1 MASSVKLPAHNIDL
15 FMELQVTELEKDIIK
30 EILNIGLARAA
41 DSFALIAK
49 DKVLMKVPDV
59 ELIGANE
66 LFKLITGYE
75 DTHEIIQSDI
85 KGDLN
90 GTTLMLFSTDH
101 VEMLSAVCLN
111 LKEPFKKPL
120 SPMQESLLLEI
131 SNIITGAFVTQ
142 LANILKA
149 DIYGSPPL
157 YPLKG
162 INHSLNHIFEVNP
175 LFQPMVFTVLT
186 HFTDHEGMV
195 ELPLFLFFDTLTF
208 NKILEIIRSY
218 KFYEER

>member
-1 MASSVKLPAHNIDL
+1 MAPVSKLPAYNL
-15 FMELQVTELEKDIIK
+15 NFFMELQVTELEKDIIK

-49 DKVLMKVPDV
+49 DKVLMKVPDM
-59 ELIGANE
+59 ELIGASD
-66 LFKLITGYE
+66 LFKIITGYE
-75 DTHEIIQSDI
+75 GTHEIIQSDI

-90 GTTLMLFSTDH
+90 GTTLMLFSSNH
-101 VEMLSAVCLN
+101 VEMLSAVCLK
-111 LKEPFKKPL
+111 LKESYKKPL
-120 SPMQESLLLEI
+120 TPMQESLLLEI

-149 DIYGSPPL
+149 DIYGSPPT
-157 YPLKG
+157 YPINGIDQSLK
-162 INHSLNHIFEVNP
+162 HILEINP
-175 LFQPMVFTVLT
+175 LFQPMIFTVLT

-195 ELPLFLFFDTLTF
+195 ELPLFLFFDTPTF

>member
-1 MASSVKLPAHNIDL
+1 MAPSLKLPTRNIDL
-15 FMELQVTELEKDIIK
+15 FMELQVTDLEKDIIK

-49 DKVLMKVPDV
+49 DKVLMKVPDM

-66 LFKLITGYE
+66 LAKLITGYE
-75 DTHEIIQSDI
+75 GTHEIIQSDI

-90 GTTLMLFSTDH
+90 GTTLMLFSTNH

-111 LKEPFKKPL
+111 VNGPVKKPL

-149 DIYGSPPL
+149 DIYGSPPT
-157 YPLKG
+157 YPLNG
-162 INHSLNHIFEVNP
+162 INHSLENILEVNP

-208 NKILEIIRSY
+208 NKILDIIRSY

>member
-1 MASSVKLPAHNIDL
+1 MAPFSKLPAPHKDF

-41 DSFALIAK
+41 DSFATIAK
-49 DKVLMKVPDV
+49 EKVLMKVPDL
-59 ELIGANE
+59 ELISAND
-66 LFKLITGYE
+66 LFKIISGYE
-75 DTHEIIQSDI
+75 GTHEIIQSDI

-90 GTTLMLFSTDH
+90 GTTLMLFSSNH
-101 VEMLSAVCLN
+101 IEMLSAVCLN
-111 LKEPFKKPL
+111 LHQPYQKPL
-120 SPMQESLLLEI
+120 STMQESLLLEI

-149 DIYGSPPL
+149 DIYGSPPQ
-157 YPLKG
+157 YPLNG
-162 INHSLNHIFEVNP
+162 IDQSLKHILDINP
-175 LFQPMVFTVLT
+175 LFQPMIFTVLT

-195 ELPLFLFFDTLTF
+195 ELPLLLFFDTLTF